1 MSSMHLTEC
10 VLARPRSCA
19 YIGSCGQRVLVGG
32 DRGSLHLCGLQTV
45 RLVAS
50 TELALLPRS
59 QSPMSARRAAKRL
72 VSHRVVQASGPVQQA
87 KPIAFLPCALTNGN
101 MFLGLAADLSLRG
114 FQSWSV
120 RADCLASVGLA
131 VSKWLSEA

>member
-19 YIGSCGQRVLVGG
+19 YIGSCGQRVLAGG

-45 RLVAS
+45 RLVAR

-72 VSHRVVQASGPVQQA
+72 
-87 KPIAFLPCALTNGN
+87 

-120 RADCLASVGLA
+120 RADCLASVGLV